1 MMREV
6 NLGELSVSAIG
17 LGCMGMSQSY
27 GDANLA
33 ESERTL
39 HRALDLGVTFLDTAN
54 AYGNGHNEELIGR
67 VLSERRNEFVLASK
81 FGLIRHADGSRSVD
95 GQPHRV
101 VKHCEESLRRL
112 NTEVIDLYYLHRVDL
127 KVPIEDTV
135 GAMADL
141 VTAGKIRY
149 LGLSEIS
156 TKTLYRAHAVHPIT
170 AVQSEYSLWTRD
182 PETKILG
189 ACAELGI
196 GFVPFSP
203 LGRAMLTGHLRDT
216 AALSKNDL
224 RLTMPR
230 FQGDNFAANFSLVQQ
245 LIAFADRKGCTA
257 AQLSLAWLLAQGPG
271 IAPIPGTKKVSYLE
285 ENITA
290 INLNLCQAD
299 MGYLDT
305 LFAPGRIAG
314 DRYAPAMMAIVSQS

>member
-27 GDANLA
+27 GDANLT

-54 AYGNGHNEELIGR
+54 AYGDGHNEELIGR

-95 GQPHRV
+95 GQPDRV

-112 NTEVIDLYYLHRVDL
+112 NTDVIDLYYLHRVDP

-156 TKTLYRAHAVHPIT
+156 TKTLYRAHAVHTIT
-170 AVQSEYSLWTRD
+170 AVQSEYSLWTRT

-203 LGRAMLTGHLRDT
+203 LGRAMLTGRLRDT

-230 FQGDNFAANFSLVQQ
+230 FQGDNFAANFSLVKK
-245 LIAFADRKGCTA
+245 LIAFSDQKGCTA
-257 AQLSLAWLLAQGPG
+257 AQISLAWLLTQGHG
-271 IAPIPGTKKVSYLE
+271 IAPIPGTKKVKYLE

-290 INLNLCQAD
+290 INLNLDQAD
-299 MGYLDT
+299 IDYLDT
-305 LFAPGRIAG
+305 LFSPGQIAG
-314 DRYAPAMMAIVSQS
+314 DRYAPAMMAIVSQG

>member
-1 MMREV
+1 MREV
-6 NLGELSVSAIG
+6 NLGELSVSALG

-27 GDANLA
+27 GNTTPA

-81 FGLIRHADGSRSVD
+81 FGLIRHPDGSRSID
-95 GQPHRV
+95 GHPDRV
-101 VKHCEESLRRL
+101 EKHCEDSLRRL
-112 NTEVIDLYYLHRVDL
+112 KTDVIDLYYLHRVDP

-141 VTAGKIRY
+141 VIAGKIRY

-156 TKTLYRAHAVHPIT
+156 TETLYRAHAVHTIT

-182 PETKILG
+182 PEAKILG
-189 ACAELGI
+189 ACAKLGI

-203 LGRAMLTGHLRDT
+203 LGRAMLTGRLRDT
-216 AALSKNDL
+216 AALTKNDL

-230 FQGDNFAANFSLVQQ
+230 FLGDNFASNFSLVQK
-245 LIAFADRKGCTA
+245 LIAFADQKDCTG
-257 AQLSLAWLLAQGPG
+257 AQLSLAWLLAQGDG
-271 IAPIPGTKKVSYLE
+271 IAPIPGTKKVNYLE
-285 ENITA
+285 ENIAA
-290 INLNLCQAD
+290 INLNLGQAD
-299 MGYLDT
+299 IEHLDT
-305 LFAPGRIAG
+305 IFAPGKIAG
-314 DRYAPAMMAIVSQS
+314 DRYAPAMMAIVRQS